1 LVMTRRAQAVKPA
14 TRRIRAF
21 VDFLLVVLP
30 AFLLLNLLENVVRT
44 VGPGWKTKPW
54 VPLDFRSFWRDGRH
68 YLHGHSPYHAAFA
81 HTSVYPA
88 PVAALFAPLA
98 MVPFHVAVGIFAA
111 TSILAV
117 AGSLWLFGIR
127 DWRCYGAALLSPA
140 VLTAITVGTLTPL
153 LLLGLAATWKLRER
167 RSVAVPVALLIVG
180 KLIFWPILVWLFL
193 TGRRR
198 VAVEA
203 VVLAFAVALLG
214 WAPIGF
220 ADIAR
225 YPTIL
230 EHLGAGY
237 GPKSYAIISLIGG
250 GRATDVAVA
259 AAAVLI
265 LWALRRTGDRRLFAF
280 AVLATLACSPI
291 VWLHYFAFLVAVAAV
306 IQPRFGV
313 LWLAPA
319 LLWLT
324 PHQMIGGDRW
334 RVALVIAVCTLML
347 LLSRVSPKLDRADLP
362 AAVSAG

>member
-1 LVMTRRAQAVKPA
+1 MTSRAQAVPPA
-14 TRRIRAF
+14 ARIIRAS

-30 AFLLLNLLENVVRT
+30 AFFLFNVLFNIVRT

-54 VPLDFRSFWRDGRH
+54 IPLDFRSFWRDGRH
-68 YLHGHSPYHAAFA
+68 YLHGQSPYHASFA

-88 PVAALFAPLA
+88 PVAALFAPFA

-111 TSILAV
+111 TSTLAV
-117 AGSLWLFGIR
+117 AGSLWLFGVR
-127 DWRCYGAALLSPA
+127 DWRCYAAVLLSPA

-153 LLLGLAATWKLRER
+153 LLFGLAATWKLRER

-180 KLIFWPILVWLFL
+180 KLIFWPILVWLFF

-198 VAVEA
+198 ASVEA

-214 WAPIGF
+214 WVPIGF
-220 ADIAR
+220 ADITR

-237 GPKSYAIISLIGG
+237 GPKSYAIISLIGA

-259 AAAVLI
+259 AAAVVI
-265 LWALRRTGDRRLFAF
+265 LWALRQSDERRLFSF

-306 IQPRFGV
+306 IQPRFGL

-334 RVALVIAVCTLML
+334 RVFLVIAVCALML
-347 LLSRVSPKLDRADLP
+347 LLSRSSPNLDRADLP
-362 AAVSAG
+362 TAVPAD